1 MADNIELNLGVGGKI
16 VATDDIGGI
25 QHELVKVEFGTDGNA
40 TMVSTGNPLPVT
52 DAATEV
58 SVASI
63 DLKTP
68 SVGQKLMA
76 ASSPVVIASDQS
88 AVPVSGTFF
97 QATQPVSAVSLPLP
111 TGAAT
116 AALQTQP
123 GVDIGDVTVNNAAG
137 AAAVNIQDG
146 GNSITVD
153 GTVAISAGSAV
164 IGHVIA
170 DSGSTTAVTGNVT
183 VIQGTATNLKTQAET
198 YQGGTAVGAAS
209 PLQVSLAN
217 TGANT
222 NKLLVTPDSVALPA
236 NQSVNV
242 AQLAGTTTKTNSGAG
257 GAGSLNVYI
266 ATDQPALTNALQV
279 KSTQKPSYGATSVLA
294 VTALQSLTSSA
305 TVGWKSVRTS
315 NLATLATDYEIMIS
329 LTTANTAPA
338 NDKAMYLYVIPWY
351 TSDAGSTWFAAS
363 GGTATLPTS
372 SDAAYTIASPN
383 NFRLLGVLNYT
394 TAQMVCQDVFL
405 LSNCF
410 GNRMPDGFSFCV
422 INFSGAALS
431 TGCIL
436 DISPLNDILV

>member
-1 MADNIELNLGVGGKI
+1 MALDKVTLNLGTGGK
-16 VATDDIGGI
+16 DIGVDNI
-25 QHELVKVEFGTDGNA
+25 SNVDWEVIKVASGVEGVLTLTSA
-40 TMVSTGNPLPVT
+40 SNPLPVT

-58 SVASI
+58 SIASI

-68 SVGQKLMA
+68 ALGQALMA
-76 ASSPVVIASDQS
+76 ASIPVAIASNQS
-88 AVPVSGTFF
+88 AIPI
-97 QATQPVSAVSLPLP
+97 SAASLPLP
-111 TGAAT
+111 TGAST

-279 KSTQKPSYGATSVLA
+279 KSTQKPSIGATVVLA
-294 VTALQSLTSSA
+294 VTALQSLATSTTA
-305 TVGWKSVRTS
+305 GWKSVRTS
-315 NLATLATDYEIMIS
+315 NLATLATDYEIMVS

-338 NDKAMYLYVIPWY
+338 SSKSMQVFVIAWY
-351 TSDAGSTWFAAS
+351 TSDAGTTWFASS
-363 GGTATLPTS
+363 GGTTTLPS
-372 SDAAYTIASPN
+372 SADATYTIASPN

-394 TAQMVCQDVFL
+394 TAQAVVQDTFL

-410 GNRMPDGFSFCV
+410 GNRLPDGFSIF
-422 INFSGAALS
+422 ILNDSGAALS
-431 TGCIL
+431 TGCIV
-436 DISPLNDILV
+436 DITPLNDILV